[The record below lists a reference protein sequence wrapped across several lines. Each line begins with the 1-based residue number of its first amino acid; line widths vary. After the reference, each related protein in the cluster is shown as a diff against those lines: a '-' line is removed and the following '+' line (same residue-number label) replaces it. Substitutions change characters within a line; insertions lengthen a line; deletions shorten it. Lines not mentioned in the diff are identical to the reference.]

1 MVSPRT
7 RETPVT
13 YAPRQIITYREGI
26 YTVRQWMGS
35 ATRVE
40 VETAIVALMARGI
53 EAHTISVV
61 VL

>member
-1 MVSPRT
+1 M
-7 RETPVT
+7 T